1 MIDDSWSTRLKAVY
15 PGAVV
20 NKSLAQ
26 RLEASKLPRFVS
38 EYLIAMFC
46 QGDDV
51 EAGVQEINEQ
61 LRRYMP
67 ERKERDLVRDRLI
80 QEGEFKLIDQF
91 KVEVSLARND
101 TQTHRVKI
109 PSLGI
114 GDAYVYRDILDTHP
128 RLLTDG
134 VWGRGV
140 LKYLPDTKEIHLVEF
155 KPFQLS
161 QFALQSYLEGR
172 TEFSTQEWINIL
184 LSSMGLNPHAYD
196 PAAQVLVISRLIPL
210 VEKNTHMLELGPPG
224 TGKTYTYDKLSA
236 YASVISGSV
245 ISPTALFYHGST
257 HTPGIL
263 ALYDAV
269 VFDEI
274 DKVKKGMEKENVN
287 KLLKFME
294 SGTYDR
300 LGAEIASGASV
311 VLVGNLPAGLDQD
324 FDKLPCFE
332 LLPEEMQHKAFFDR
346 IAGFLPGWKLTSI
359 KAAGE
364 HLSRYNGFAADY
376 FCEALHALREQ
387 RDYQYVVER
396 EIEMVD
402 VTIRDE
408 RSVKKLAAGL
418 LKLLFPQVD
427 ETRFRA
433 EDIKFCVD
441 AAIGYRQRVLDQRY
455 LMHRDPKDDRRIR
468 YRIRARDDKGAALGR
483 ES

>member
-1 MIDDSWSTRLKAVY
+1 MPDDSWSEKLRTVY

-20 NKSLAQ
+20 NKSIAQ
-26 RLEASKLPRFVS
+26 RLEATKLPRFVA

-46 QGDDV
+46 QGEDV

-67 ERKERDLVRDRLI
+67 ERKERDLVRDILI
-80 QEGEFKLIDQF
+80 RTGEYKLIDQF
-91 KVEVSLARND
+91 KVEVSLARTD
-101 TQTHRVKI
+101 SQTHRVSI
-109 PSLGI
+109 PALGI
-114 GDAYVYRDILDTHP
+114 SDAYVYRDILDNHP

-140 LKYLPDTKEIHLVEF
+140 LKYLPDTREIHLVDF

-161 QFALQSYLEGR
+161 NFSLDSYIEGR
-172 TEFSTQEWINIL
+172 DAFTTEEWMNIL
-184 LSSMGLNPHAYD
+184 LSSMGLNPHSYD
-196 PAAQVLVISRLIPL
+196 PAKQLLVISRLIPL
-210 VEKNTHMLELGPPG
+210 VEKNTHTMELGPPG

-245 ISPTALFYHGST
+245 ISPAALFYNAT
-257 HTPGIL
+257 RRTPGIL

-274 DKVKKGMEKENVN
+274 DKVKRGIPKEVVN

-300 LGAEIASGASV
+300 LGAEIPSGASV
-311 VLVGNLPAGLDQD
+311 LLVGNLPEGLQQD

-346 IAGFLPGWKLTSI
+346 LAGFIPGWDLTAI
-359 KAAGE
+359 KGAQE
-364 HLSRYNGFAADY
+364 HLSSYYGFAADY

-387 RDYQYVVER
+387 RDYQSVIDRRVKLLG
-396 EIEMVD
+396 VQ
-402 VTIRDE
+402 IRDE
-408 RSVKKLAAGL
+408 RSVKKLASGL
-418 LKLLFPQVD
+418 LKLLFPRTD
-427 ETRFRA
+427 ESTFSI
-433 EDIKFCVD
+433 EDIRLCVE
-441 AAIGYRQRVLDQRY
+441 AAISYRQRVIDQRF
-455 LMHRDPKDDRRIR
+455 LLHRDPKDERRIG
-468 YRIRARDDKGAALGR
+468 YRLR
-483 ES
+483 